1 MHPEWGEAAK
11 RCRLECR
18 VGRRSRRTTRMKGL
32 IPPRCTVLVPL
43 IVSVASDARAPCN
56 AEVRGASRLAGEAS
70 SREAATSTA
79 GLEGG
84 GK

>member
-56 AEVRGASRLAGEAS
+56 DLGNRRAAFGASVLTDGLAGKTVTTE
-70 SREAATSTA
+70 
-79 GLEGG
+79 
-84 GK
+84 